1 MAVIIAAAVS
11 GLLLGLG
18 LMLSGMARPDVV
30 LGFLDPL
37 GAWNPA
43 LGFVMAGAIPVAAVG
58 FFVARR
64 RGCGVCAPTLHF
76 PTSQIIDARLLIG
89 AVLFGVGWGLAGICP
104 APAVALLPRA
114 PLAALTFLVPMV
126 IGLLIAPHLR
136 FRAPQLERP
145 AGGSAAGGPAR
156 G

>member
-1 MAVIIAAAVS
+1 MAVIAAAAVS

-76 PTSQIIDARLLIG
+76 PAAKIVDARLLIG
-89 AVLFGVGWGLAGICP
+89 AVLFGVGWGVAGICP

-126 IGLLIAPHLR
+126 VGLLIAPQLN
-136 FRAPQLERP
+136 FRAPQIGRP
-145 AGGSAAGGPAR
+145 AGGAAR

>member
-76 PTSQIIDARLLIG
+76 PTSTVIDARLLIG

-126 IGLLIAPHLR
+126 VGLLIAPQLN
-136 FRAPQLERP
+136 FRAPRLEGS
-145 AGGSAAGGPAR
+145 AGGSAAGGAAR

>member
-1 MAVIIAAAVS
+1 MAVVIAAAVS

-18 LMLSGMARPDVV
+18 LMISGMARPDVV

-58 FFVARR
+58 FFLARR
-64 RGCGVCAPTLHF
+64 RGCGVCEPTLQF
-76 PTSQIIDARLLIG
+76 PTARAIDARLLIG
-89 AVLFGVGWGLAGICP
+89 AAIFGVGWGLAGICP

-126 IGLLIAPHLR
+126 AGLLIAPQLH
-136 FRAPQLERP
+136 FRAPRLEGP
-145 AGGSAAGGPAR
+145 VSGSAAGGAAR

>member
-1 MAVIIAAAVS
+1 MGAVVAAGFA

-18 LMLSGMARPDVV
+18 LMISGMARPDVV

-58 FFVARR
+58 YALARR
-64 RGCGVCAPTLHF
+64 RGSGICEPTLHF
-76 PTSQIIDARLLIG
+76 PTSKTVDARLLIG
-89 AVLFGVGWGLAGICP
+89 AALFGAGWGLAGICP

-114 PLAALTFLVPMV
+114 PLAALFFLVPMV
-126 IGLLIAPHLR
+126 VGLLIAPQLQLR
-136 FRAPQLERP
+136 SPSLD
-145 AGGSAAGGPAR
+145 GAAGGAGAAR

>member
-1 MAVIIAAAVS
+1 MAVIVAAAAS

-43 LGFVMAGAIPVAAVG
+43 LGFVMAGAIPVAAIG
-58 FFVARR
+58 FFLARR
-64 RGCGVCAPTLHF
+64 RGRGLCAPTLHF
-76 PTSQIIDARLLIG
+76 PTSRIIDARLLIG

-126 IGLLIAPHLR
+126 IGLLIAPKLN
-136 FRAPQLERP
+136 FRAPQPRHP
-145 AGGSAAGGPAR
+145 VGGAVR